1 MAKLMSKVDA
11 ELYNNM
17 LKRLKELDE
26 KAKKEKPPENQI
38 RDILIAFTSIKNSLI
53 LVTEDENLKTV
64 VREFQGYAIT
74 FEQFLRRE
82 YFK

>member
-26 KAKKEKPPENQI
+26 KALKEKPPENQI

-64 VREFQGYAIT
+64 VQEFQGYVRTISEKRI
-74 FEQFLRRE
+74 F
-82 YFK
+82 